1 MFLCQIVFIMNTS
14 GVNKCFKH
22 LIISYKLMKFR
33 IVELWETL
41 IGQVLTVG
49 SLDLKNGVAYLVK
62 ASPLNYLQN
71 L

>member
-1 MFLCQIVFIMNTS
+1 MNTG

-22 LIISYKLMKFR
+22 LIISEKLMKFR

-41 IGQVLTVG
+41 IGQVLTAG
-49 SLDLKNGVAYLVK
+49 SHDLKNGVAYLVK

>member
-1 MFLCQIVFIMNTS
+1 MFLCQIVFITNTG

-49 SLDLKNGVAYLVK
+49 SLNLKNGVAYLVK
-62 ASPLNYLQN
+62 VSPLNYLQN

>member
-1 MFLCQIVFIMNTS
+1 
-14 GVNKCFKH
+14 
-22 LIISYKLMKFR
+22 MKFR

-49 SLDLKNGVAYLVK
+49 SLNLKNGVAYLVK
-62 ASPLNYLQN
+62 VSPLNYLQN

>member
-1 MFLCQIVFIMNTS
+1 
-14 GVNKCFKH
+14 
-22 LIISYKLMKFR
+22 MKFR